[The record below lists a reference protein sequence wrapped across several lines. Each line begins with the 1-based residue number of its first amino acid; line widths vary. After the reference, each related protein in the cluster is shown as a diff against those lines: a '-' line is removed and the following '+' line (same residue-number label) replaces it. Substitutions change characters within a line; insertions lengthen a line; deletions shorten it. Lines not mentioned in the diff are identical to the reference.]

1 MKKVIISLVA
11 IFALSAVPQQAD
23 AHFFKKL
30 GKALNGAGK
39 VVNQVAGA
47 AGALTGGK
55 TAKVLNKVA
64 NVAGNV
70 SNTASAFTGEETEEM
85 ISTDNSMTQNFTDP
99 GYSQDGG
106 ISIVTG
112 HPDFKIQ
119 VTRCAASGKTV
130 VMDMV
135 FLNNGTTDIN
145 DISVKVW
152 GYTED
157 FGTRSEI
164 IDTEGNIYKDRR
176 LSFRLSTQSYTDDT
190 RNFSIIPGVKMKVS
204 MKVEGVAENAEAFAR
219 ILMCVDCPSWGLSWE
234 KPVQIRNVPITRE

>member
-23 AHFFKKL
+23 AQFFKKL
-30 GKALNGAGK
+30 GKALKGAGK

-55 TAKVLNKVA
+55 AGKVLNKVA
-64 NVAGNV
+64 NVAGDV
-70 SNTASAFTGEETEEM
+70 SNTASAFAGEDAEEM

-135 FLNNGTTDIN
+135 FQNIGTSDVN
-145 DISVKVW
+145 DMVLCA
-152 GYTED
+152 GYGSTEVM
-157 FGTRSEI
+157 
-164 IDTEGNIYKDRR
+164 DTEGNTYRGDKYISIKV
-176 LSFRLSTQSYTDDT
+176 SNGEFSNWDT
-190 RNFSIIPGVKMKVS
+190 GYFALIPGVKRKVTMKINNVS
-204 MKVEGVAENAEAFAR
+204 ESAESLAR
-219 ILMCVDCPSWGLSWE
+219 ILISIDCKTYGLGE

>member
-11 IFALSAVPQQAD
+11 IFVLSAVPQQAD
-23 AHFFKKL
+23 AQFFKKL
-30 GKALNGAGK
+30 GKALKGAGK

-55 TAKVLNKVA
+55 AGKVLNKVA
-64 NVAGNV
+64 NVAGDV
-70 SNTASAFTGEETEEM
+70 SNTASAFAGEEAEEM

-106 ISIVTG
+106 IRIVTG

-135 FLNNGTTDIN
+135 FQNIGTSDVN
-145 DISVKVW
+145 DMDLVPGS
-152 GYTED
+152 YTTEVM
-157 FGTRSEI
+157 
-164 IDTEGNIYKDRR
+164 DTEGNTYGSGQIYIKVGNGEFNDGR
-176 LSFRLSTQSYTDDT
+176 TG
-190 RNFSIIPGVKMKVS
+190 NFALIPGVKRKVTMKINNVS
-204 MKVEGVAENAEAFAR
+204 ESAESLAR
-219 ILMCVDCPSWGLSWE
+219 ILIGMNCRTLGLDG
-234 KPVQIRNVPITRE
+234 KCIHIRNVPITRE

>member
-23 AHFFKKL
+23 ALFFKKL
-30 GKALNGAGK
+30 GKALKGAGK

-55 TAKVLNKVA
+55 AGKVLNKVA
-64 NVAGNV
+64 NVAGDV
-70 SNTASAFTGEETEEM
+70 SNTASAFAGEDAEEM

-106 ISIVTG
+106 IRIVTG

-135 FLNNGTTDIN
+135 FQNIGTSDVN
-145 DISVKVW
+145 DMDLAP
-152 GYTED
+152 GDDRTEVM
-157 FGTRSEI
+157 
-164 IDTEGNIYKDRR
+164 DTEGNTYGRGRGGIYIKVGNGEFEGFWTGKFA
-176 LSFRLSTQSYTDDT
+176 L
-190 RNFSIIPGVKMKVS
+190 IPGVKRKVTMKINNVS
-204 MKVEGVAENAEAFAR
+204 ESAESLAR
-219 ILMCVDCPSWGLSWE
+219 ILIFIECRTWGLDG
-234 KPVQIRNVPITRE
+234 KFIQIRNVPITRE

>member
-23 AHFFKKL
+23 AQFFKKL
-30 GKALNGAGK
+30 GKALKGAGK

-55 TAKVLNKVA
+55 AGKVLNKVA
-64 NVAGNV
+64 NVAGDV
-70 SNTASAFTGEETEEM
+70 SNTASAFAGEEAEEM

-99 GYSQDGG
+99 GYSQDDG
-106 ISIVTG
+106 IRIVTG

-145 DISVKVW
+145 DIRVFV
-152 GYTED
+152 GRDREV
-157 FGTRSEI
+157 
-164 IDTEGNIYKDRR
+164 IDTEGNIYKDER
-176 LSFRLSTQSYTDDT
+176 LSFSLSGQSYTHDT
-190 RNFSIIPGVKMKVS
+190 RDFSIIPGVKMKVS
-204 MKVEGVAENAEAFAR
+204 MKVEGVAENAEQFAR

>member
-23 AHFFKKL
+23 AKFFKKL
-30 GKALNGAGK
+30 GKALNGEGK
-39 VVNQVAGA
+39 AVNQVAGA
-47 AGALTGGK
+47 AGALAGGK

-64 NVAGNV
+64 NVAGDV

-130 VMDMV
+130 VMDML
-135 FLNNGTTDIN
+135 FQNIGTSDVN
-145 DISVKVW
+145 DMNLEAGHGS
-152 GYTED
+152 TEVM
-157 FGTRSEI
+157 
-164 IDTEGNIYKDRR
+164 DTEGNTYKGWEYI
-176 LSFRLSTQSYTDDT
+176 SIKVSNGEFSNGDT
-190 RNFSIIPGVKMKVS
+190 GYFALIPGVKRKVTMKINNVS
-204 MKVEGVAENAEAFAR
+204 ESAESLAR
-219 ILMCVDCPSWGLSWE
+219 ILIYTNCKTYGLNG
-234 KPVQIRNVPITRE
+234 KFIQIRNVPITRE